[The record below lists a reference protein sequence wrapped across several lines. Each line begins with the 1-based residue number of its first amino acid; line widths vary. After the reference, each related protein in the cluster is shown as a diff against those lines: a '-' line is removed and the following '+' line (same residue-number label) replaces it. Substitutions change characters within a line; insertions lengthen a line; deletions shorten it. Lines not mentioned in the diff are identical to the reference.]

1 MPRRGDTE
9 IGSRVRWFRSLRARL
24 ALAIAVI
31 LVAALGTSF
40 VATYRG
46 TGTQVQAQ
54 IDQDLRQE
62 ASAFEQKVPLYKVTR
77 RRVTRVAQR
86 YIADQVTFSVAPRL
100 YVVRVAGGGIVTN
113 QPELNPADT
122 GTLNRDAAGPHRE
135 SPEARAVRTA
145 PLG

>member
-1 MPRRGDTE
+1 MARARGTD
-9 IGSRVRWFRSLRARL
+9 IASGSRVPWFRSLRARL
-24 ALAIAVI
+24 ALSIAVI

-54 IDQDLRQE
+54 IDQDLAQE
-62 ASAFEQKVPLYKVTR
+62 ASAFEQKIPLFKVTR
-77 RRVTRVAQR
+77 RHVTRVAQR

-100 YVVRVAGGGIVTN
+100 YIVRVAGGGIVSN

-122 GTLNRDAAGPHRE
+122 AA
-135 SPEARAVRTA
+135 
-145 PLG
+145 